1 MTNLS
6 RSLRLCKNS
15 SIKYIEAYKK
25 YGYDNDRVFV
35 YQGGLGMLDTIRKLI
50 DDMSKEYGEDFIWW
64 DISAFGFSS
73 ESIARFVNELKSE
86 LGPDDPFAAD
96 EIIMAAKCDAN
107 DDVLFY
113 SPKLSELRIYH
124 LTWSHCREKEGFPTC
139 VRFESAESAAAYI
152 KQNFEKNYL

>member
-1 MTNLS
+1 
-6 RSLRLCKNS
+6 
-15 SIKYIEAYKK
+15 
-25 YGYDNDRVFV
+25 
-35 YQGGLGMLDTIRKLI
+35 MLDAIRKLI

-64 DISAFGFSS
+64 DSSAFGFSS
-73 ESIARFVNELKSE
+73 ESIARFVNELRSE

-96 EIIMAAKCDAN
+96 EIIMATKCDAN

-152 KQNFEKNYL
+152 KQNFEEDYL

>member
-1 MTNLS
+1 
-6 RSLRLCKNS
+6 
-15 SIKYIEAYKK
+15 
-25 YGYDNDRVFV
+25 
-35 YQGGLGMLDTIRKLI
+35 MLDTIRKLI

-64 DISAFGFSS
+64 DSSALGFSA

-124 LTWSHCREKEGFPTC
+124 LTWSHCREKEGFPAC
-139 VRFESAESAAAYI
+139 VRFESARSAAAYI
-152 KQNFEKNYL
+152 KQNYEEGAAAKERDLLRTR